1 MSKWSQFV
9 LRKIQEIEREKG
21 RRISLEEASKIF
33 GVSRP
38 TLSQWI
44 SGKVAEPSQLRID
57 DLAATMGMEVY
68 DILGYVRPDPELRYI
83 NNRWDNL
90 PDDARRQIHEIVE
103 RYDHDHDKK

>member
-21 RRISLEEASKIF
+21 RRVSLEEASKIF

-68 DILGYVRPDPELRYI
+68 DILGYVRPDPDVRYI
-83 NNRWDNL
+83 SQEWDNL
-90 PDDARRQIHEIVE
+90 PDDVRRQIREIIE
-103 RYDHDHDKK
+103 RYNHDKK